1 MCASRFVGGF
11 ALSHQSVVSD
21 PVASLSAWR
30 RLAVVLLIAAFA
42 LAGCGRTI
50 AADGTG
56 GQAPAGRGLSDR
68 NLKSVL
74 TSSMDK
80 TTVHMTMTAD
90 ATQGGQSMH
99 MEASG
104 TADASGSQPLMA
116 MDMKVSADGE
126 SHDMSMRLLPGA
138 LYVQIPELD
147 TKWAKLDLTSDD
159 PTAVA
164 FRKQLEMSDPKK
176 QTSAML
182 DSVKSVVF
190 KGTETHEGEQWD
202 KYEVVVDPRAAVR
215 AMDPTADT
223 SAVPDSVTE
232 YVWVDQKD
240 RPRKMQFDM
249 SGVSMTMEFSKFGEP
264 VDIVAPPA
272 DEVSD
277 QTIDELFQDAA

>member
-1 MCASRFVGGF
+1 M
-11 ALSHQSVVSD
+11 
-21 PVASLSAWR
+21 
-30 RLAVVLLIAAFA
+30 
-42 LAGCGRTI
+42 
-50 AADGTG
+50 
-56 GQAPAGRGLSDR
+56 
-68 NLKSVL
+68 
-74 TSSMDK
+74 
-80 TTVHMTMTAD
+80 
-90 ATQGGQSMH
+90 
-99 MEASG
+99 
-104 TADASGSQPLMA
+104 
-116 MDMKVSADGE
+116 
-126 SHDMSMRLLPGA
+126 
-138 LYVQIPELD
+138 QIPELD